1 MFFNVELP
9 KKLNKINYFKK
20 EETGCTLYSYSDE
33 LGNNPYI
40 IVDLTD
46 FEIEK
51 DFCINDS
58 TLLAI
63 AKLQPNVELKFN
75 EKGFIAKSSKGKY
88 TAKYIQSNLIDVNM
102 NYDNEIKADLSILN
116 RAVAFVSSNDKKPIL
131 TGVNINGGVV
141 TATDSFKVYRNV
153 ATIENEIAVNQ
164 ITIESDLI
172 KMVSSIFSEN
182 IVDTYYNNN
191 TICFK
196 ENNVRVVGRL
206 LEGKYPSLDA
216 IISQFTDEKHE
227 LNRNDILETIEFTK
241 IAGANLKES
250 CYISFENNKIIGMGA
265 DTFEKEINYNGGEII
280 LEVGNLETALK
291 SFKTDVIYFTC
302 KKSGRGS
309 MVCITGNEENE
320 KIVLLGIV
328 KEQ

>member
-1 MFFNVELP
+1 MNFNIELP

-20 EETGCTLYSYSDE
+20 EEMGCTLYSYNDTV
-33 LGNNPYI
+33 GNNPYI
-40 IVDLTD
+40 IVDLPD

-116 RAVAFVSSNDKKPIL
+116 RAVAFVSNNDKKPIL

-153 ATIENEIAVNQ
+153 ATIENENAVNQ

-172 KMVSSIFSEN
+172 KMVSSIFNEN

-216 IISQFTDEKHE
+216 ILSQFTDEKHE

-291 SFKTDVIYFTC
+291 SFKSDVIYFVC
-302 KKSGRGS
+302 KNSGRGS

>member
-20 EETGCTLYSYSDE
+20 EETGCKLYSYNDE
-33 LGNNPYI
+33 LGNSPYI
-40 IVDLTD
+40 IVDLPD
-46 FEIEK
+46 LEIEK

-63 AKLQPNVELKFN
+63 EKLQPNVELKFN

-102 NYDNEIKADLSILN
+102 NYDNEIKVDLSILN
-116 RAVAFVSSNDKKPIL
+116 RAVAFVSNNEKKPIL

-153 ATIENEIAVNQ
+153 ATIENENTTNQ

-172 KMVSSIFSEN
+172 KVVSSIFSNN

-216 IISQFTDEKHE
+216 ILSQFTDEKHE

-291 SFKTDVIYFTC
+291 SFKSDVIYFVC
-302 KKSGRGS
+302 KNSGRGS

-328 KEQ
+328 KE

>member
-1 MFFNVELP
+1 MNFNIELP

-20 EETGCTLYSYSDE
+20 EEMGCTLYSYNDTV
-33 LGNNPYI
+33 GNNPYI
-40 IVDLTD
+40 IVDLPD
-46 FEIEK
+46 LEIEK

-63 AKLQPNVELKFN
+63 TKLQPNVELKFN

-88 TAKYIQSNLIDVNM
+88 TAKYIQANLINVNM
-102 NYDNEIKADLSILN
+102 NYDNEIKVDLSILN
-116 RAVAFVSSNDKKPIL
+116 RAVAFVSNNDKKPIL

-153 ATIENEIAVNQ
+153 TTIENENTTNQ

-172 KMVSSIFSEN
+172 KVVSSIFSNN

-196 ENNVRVVGRL
+196 ENNIRVVGRL

-216 IISQFTDEKHE
+216 ILSQFTDEKHE

-291 SFKTDVIYFTC
+291 SFKSDVIYFVC
-302 KKSGRGS
+302 KNSGRGS

>member
-20 EETGCTLYSYSDE
+20 EEKGCTLYSYSDE

-88 TAKYIQSNLIDVNM
+88 TAKYIQANLINVNM
-102 NYDNEIKADLSILN
+102 NYDNEIKVDLSILN
-116 RAVAFVSSNDKKPIL
+116 RAVAFVSNNDKKPIL

-153 ATIENEIAVNQ
+153 ATIENENTTNQ

-172 KMVSSIFSEN
+172 KVVSSIFSNN

-216 IISQFTDEKHE
+216 ILSQFTDEKHE

-291 SFKTDVIYFTC
+291 SFKSDVIYFVC

>member
-1 MFFNVELP
+1 MNFNIELP

-20 EETGCTLYSYSDE
+20 EEMGCTLYSYNDTV
-33 LGNNPYI
+33 GNNPYI
-40 IVDLTD
+40 IVDLPD

-75 EKGFIAKSSKGKY
+75 EKGFIAKSNKGRY
-88 TAKYIQSNLIDVNM
+88 TAKYIQANLINVNM
-102 NYDNEIKADLSILN
+102 NYDNKIRVDLSILN
-116 RAVAFVSSNDKKPIL
+116 RAVAFVSNNEKKPIL
-131 TGVNINGGVV
+131 MGVNINGGVV

-153 ATIENEIAVNQ
+153 ANIENENTTNQ

-172 KMVSSIFSEN
+172 KVVSSIFSNN

-216 IISQFTDEKHE
+216 ILSQFTDEKHE

-265 DTFEKEINYNGGEII
+265 DTFEKEINYNGEEII

-291 SFKTDVIYFTC
+291 SFKSDVIYFVC
-302 KKSGRGS
+302 KNSGRGS

-328 KEQ
+328 KE

>member
-1 MFFNVELP
+1 MYFNIELP

-20 EETGCTLYSYSDE
+20 NDEGCTLYSYNDE
-33 LGNNPYI
+33 VGNNPYI
-40 IVDLTD
+40 IMDLPN

-63 AKLQPNVELKFN
+63 SKLQPDVELKFN
-75 EKGFIAKSSKGKY
+75 EKGFIAKSKKGKY
-88 TAKYIQSNLIDVNM
+88 TAKYIQSNLINVNM
-102 NYDNEIKADLSILN
+102 NYDNEIKVDLSILN
-116 RAVAFVSSNDKKPIL
+116 KAVAFVSNNDKKPIL
-131 TGVNINGGVV
+131 TGVNINGGVI

-153 ATIENEIAVNQ
+153 ANIENNNATNE

-172 KMVSSIFSEN
+172 RMVSSIFNNN
-182 IVDTYYNNN
+182 IVDTYYNKN

-196 ENNVRVVGRL
+196 EDNIRVVGRL
-206 LEGKYPSLDA
+206 LEGNYPSLDTIVA
-216 IISQFTDEKHE
+216 QFSDEKHE

-241 IAGANLKES
+241 IAGASLKETA
-250 CYISFENNKIIGMGA
+250 YISFENNKIIGLGA
-265 DTFEKEINYNGGEII
+265 DTFEKEIEYNGVDIVLEI
-280 LEVGNLETALK
+280 GNLETALK
-291 SFKTDVIYFTC
+291 SFKSDTIYFTC

-309 MVCITGNEENE
+309 IVCIRGNEAEE
-320 KIVLLGIV
+320 KIILLGIV

>member
-1 MFFNVELP
+1 MNFNIELP

-20 EETGCTLYSYSDE
+20 EEMGCTLYSYNDTV
-33 LGNNPYI
+33 GNNPYI
-40 IVDLTD
+40 IVDFPD

-88 TAKYIQSNLIDVNM
+88 TAKYIQSNLINVNM
-102 NYDNEIKADLSILN
+102 NYDNEIKVDLSILN
-116 RAVAFVSSNDKKPIL
+116 RAVAFVSNNDKKPIL

-153 ATIENEIAVNQ
+153 ATIENENTTNQ

-172 KMVSSIFSEN
+172 KMVSSIFSNN

-216 IISQFTDEKHE
+216 ILSQFTDEKHE

-291 SFKTDVIYFTC
+291 SFKSDVIYFVC
-302 KKSGRGS
+302 KNSGRGS

-328 KEQ
+328 KE

>member
-1 MFFNVELP
+1 MNFNIELP

-20 EETGCTLYSYSDE
+20 EEMGCTLYSYNDTV
-33 LGNNPYI
+33 GNNPYI
-40 IVDLTD
+40 IVDLPD
-46 FEIEK
+46 LEIEK

-88 TAKYIQSNLIDVNM
+88 TAKYIQANLINVNM
-102 NYDNEIKADLSILN
+102 NYDNEIKVDLSILN
-116 RAVAFVSSNDKKPIL
+116 RAVAFVSNNDKKPIL

-153 ATIENEIAVNQ
+153 AKIENENTTNQ

-172 KMVSSIFSEN
+172 KVVSSIFSNN

-216 IISQFTDEKHE
+216 ILSQFTDEKHE

-291 SFKTDVIYFTC
+291 SFKSDVIYFVC
-302 KKSGRGS
+302 KNSGRGS

>member
-40 IVDLTD
+40 IVDLPD

-88 TAKYIQSNLIDVNM
+88 TAKYIQSNLINVNM
-102 NYDNEIKADLSILN
+102 NYDNEIKTDLSILN
-116 RAVAFVSSNDKKPIL
+116 RAVAFVSNNDKKPIL

-153 ATIENEIAVNQ
+153 ANIENNDVASQ
-164 ITIESDLI
+164 ITIESELI
-172 KMVSSIFSEN
+172 KMVSSVFSDN

-206 LEGKYPSLDA
+206 LEGKYPSLDM
-216 IISQFTDEKHE
+216 ILSQFTDEKHE

-250 CYISFENNKIIGMGA
+250 CYISFEKNKIIGMGA

-280 LEVGNLETALK
+280 LEVGNIETALK
-291 SFKTDVIYFTC
+291 SFKSDVIYFVC
-302 KKSGRGS
+302 KNSGRGS

>member
-1 MFFNVELP
+1 MNFNIELP

-20 EETGCTLYSYSDE
+20 EEMGCTLYSYNDTV
-33 LGNNPYI
+33 GNNPYI
-40 IVDLTD
+40 IVDLPD
-46 FEIEK
+46 LEIEK

-88 TAKYIQSNLIDVNM
+88 TAKYIQANLINVNM
-102 NYDNEIKADLSILN
+102 NYDNEIKVDLSILN
-116 RAVAFVSSNDKKPIL
+116 RAVAFVSNNEKKPIL

-153 ATIENEIAVNQ
+153 ATIENENTTNQ

-172 KMVSSIFSEN
+172 KVVSSIFSNN

-216 IISQFTDEKHE
+216 ILSQFTDEKHE

-265 DTFEKEINYNGGEII
+265 DTFEKEINYNGEEII

-291 SFKTDVIYFTC
+291 SFKSDVIYFVC
-302 KKSGRGS
+302 KNSGRGS

-328 KEQ
+328 KE

>member
-20 EETGCTLYSYSDE
+20 EEKGCTLYSYSDE

-75 EKGFIAKSSKGKY
+75 EKGFIAKSGKGKY
-88 TAKYIQSNLIDVNM
+88 TAKYIQSNLINVNM
-102 NYDNEIKADLSILN
+102 NYDNQIKADLSILN
-116 RAVAFVSSNDKKPIL
+116 RAVAFVSNNDKKPIL
-131 TGVNINGGVV
+131 TGVNINGGIV

-153 ATIENEIAVNQ
+153 ATIENENAVNQ
-164 ITIESDLI
+164 ITIESELI
-172 KMVSSIFSEN
+172 KLVSSIFSEN

-196 ENNVRVVGRL
+196 ENNIRVVGRL

-216 IISQFTDEKHE
+216 ILSQFTDEKHE

-291 SFKTDVIYFTC
+291 SFKSDVIYFVC

>member
-20 EETGCTLYSYSDE
+20 EEKGCTLYSYSDE

-88 TAKYIQSNLIDVNM
+88 TAKYIQSNLINVNM
-102 NYDNEIKADLSILN
+102 NYDNQIKADLSILN
-116 RAVAFVSSNDKKPIL
+116 RAVAFVSNNDKKPIL
-131 TGVNINGGVV
+131 TGVNINGGIV
-141 TATDSFKVYRNV
+141 TATDSFKVYRNI

-164 ITIESDLI
+164 ITIESELI
-172 KMVSSIFSEN
+172 KLVSSIFSEN

-196 ENNVRVVGRL
+196 ENNIRVVGRL

-216 IISQFTDEKHE
+216 ILSQFTDEKHE

-250 CYISFENNKIIGMGA
+250 CYISFEKNKIIGMGA

-291 SFKTDVIYFTC
+291 SFKSDVIYFVC
-302 KKSGRGS
+302 KNSGRGS

>member
-1 MFFNVELP
+1 MNFNIELP

-20 EETGCTLYSYSDE
+20 EEMGCTLYSYNDTV
-33 LGNNPYI
+33 GNSPYI
-40 IVDLTD
+40 IVDLPD
-46 FEIEK
+46 LEIEK

-63 AKLQPNVELKFN
+63 SKLQPNVELKFN
-75 EKGFIAKSSKGKY
+75 EKGFIAKSNKGRY
-88 TAKYIQSNLIDVNM
+88 TAKYIQANLINVNM
-102 NYDNEIKADLSILN
+102 NYDNEIKVDLSILN
-116 RAVAFVSSNDKKPIL
+116 RAVAFVSNNEKKPIL

-153 ATIENEIAVNQ
+153 ATIENENTTNQ

-172 KMVSSIFSEN
+172 KVVSSIFSNN

-216 IISQFTDEKHE
+216 ILSQFTDEKHE

-291 SFKTDVIYFTC
+291 SFKSDVIYFVC
-302 KKSGRGS
+302 KNSGRGS

>member
-1 MFFNVELP
+1 MNFNIELP

-20 EETGCTLYSYSDE
+20 EEMGCTLYSYNDTV
-33 LGNNPYI
+33 GNNPYI
-40 IVDLTD
+40 IVDLPD
-46 FEIEK
+46 LEIEK

-88 TAKYIQSNLIDVNM
+88 TAKYIQANLINVNM
-102 NYDNEIKADLSILN
+102 NYDNEIKVDLSILN
-116 RAVAFVSSNDKKPIL
+116 RAVAFVSNNDKKPIL

-153 ATIENEIAVNQ
+153 AKIENENTTNQ

-172 KMVSSIFSEN
+172 KVVSSIFSNN

-216 IISQFTDEKHE
+216 ILSQFTDEKHE

-241 IAGANLKES
+241 IAGANLKEEVDRIVDIVIEVQ
-250 CYISFENNKIIGMGA
+250 YHNVISLLYLF
-265 DTFEKEINYNGGEII
+265 TF
-280 LEVGNLETALK
+280 
-291 SFKTDVIYFTC
+291 
-302 KKSGRGS
+302 
-309 MVCITGNEENE
+309 
-320 KIVLLGIV
+320 
-328 KEQ
+328 